1 MVNTV
6 KYLFANDIVYL
17 LRGMSYLLFYLAKKV
32 KKKMRKYRDI
42 SFCIVD
48 NLKLRIVWME
58 DNARKLGVLI

>member
-6 KYLFANDIVYL
+6 KHLFANYIVYL

-58 DNARKLGVLI
+58 NNARKLGVLI